1 MTMQISNPFISIFF
15 NLSVKFYYIFLSLKS
30 HMVLMYILKQEALSL
45 FSPTY
50 QSIQYFDTTVSPWKP
65 TLSLRMKQLTFSST
79 FTLEEMSGI

>member
-1 MTMQISNPFISIFF
+1 
-15 NLSVKFYYIFLSLKS
+15 
-30 HMVLMYILKQEALSL
+30 MYILKQEALSL

-50 QSIQYFDTTVSPWKP
+50 QSIQYFDTTVNTWKP

>member
-1 MTMQISNPFISIFF
+1 MTMQISNPFISLFSICQ
-15 NLSVKFYYIFLSLKS
+15 SSSIIFLSLKS
-30 HMVLMYILKQEALSL
+30 HLVLMYILKQEVLSL

>member
-15 NLSVKFYYIFLSLKS
+15 NLSVKFYYLPFLKK
-30 HMVLMYILKQEALSL
+30 VLMYILKQEVLSL

>member
-15 NLSVKFYYIFLSLKS
+15 NLSVISIIFLSLKS
-30 HMVLMYILKQEALSL
+30 HMVLMYILKQEVLSL

>member
-1 MTMQISNPFISIFF
+1 
-15 NLSVKFYYIFLSLKS
+15 
-30 HMVLMYILKQEALSL
+30 MYILKQEVLSL

-50 QSIQYFDTTVSPWKP
+50 QSIQYFDTTVNTWKP